1 MLLSKHITAWETF
14 EPRLKKEER
23 GKKKTQGRK
32 LQSILYSKSWPLC
45 SEMLT
50 LGHKKP
56 KRSFPDGLNP
66 GGEAWDR
73 REWVCLYM
81 PGVSTH
87 ALTHTHN
94 PSCTD
99 AHPVTHTVV
108 AEKPDHSFCW
118 KTSLPLE
125 SNDQGSPAHR
135 RLPGIEVSAWV
146 TDVPKKNLHWVFM

>member
-1 MLLSKHITAWETF
+1 MPRKSLFKLLNRPEVSKF
-14 EPRLKKEER
+14 LLKGANDKHVV
-23 GKKKTQGRK
+23 GQ
-32 LQSILYSKSWPLC
+32 QSILYSKSWPLC

-50 LGHKKP
+50 LGNKKP

-99 AHPVTHTVV
+99 THPVTHTVV
-108 AEKPDHSFCW
+108 AEKPDQ
-118 KTSLPLE
+118 SLIYCDYKWE
-125 SNDQGSPAHR
+125 KR
-135 RLPGIEVSAWV
+135 Y
-146 TDVPKKNLHWVFM
+146 F